1 MNKSQIKRALISVT
15 DKKEILTIASF
26 LQENNIEIISTGGT
40 AKYLT
45 ENNIKNT
52 LIEDITQFPEI
63 LDGRVKTLHPNIH
76 AGILADKNNTQH
88 INTLVEYK
96 INSID
101 LVIVNLYNFA
111 EVQDSELINNIDIG
125 GLTLLRGA
133 AKNYNSVLALSSP
146 EQYNIFIEKYN
157 TNNINEEY
165 SLELALEVFK
175 LSSQYDNNIYN
186 KLKSKVTKT
195 ESSNNINNIT
205 LSPVQE
211 LRYGENPHQ
220 IAKLYKTQELDNIW
234 QGLDSIQQLSGKEL
248 SYNNWLD
255 IDASISLI
263 SEFEE
268 EIPVCSIVKHNI
280 PCGVAYGETP
290 AEAYSYA
297 LDSDPISA
305 FGGIVA
311 FNQIVD
317 KETAS
322 LLKEIF
328 LEVIIAP
335 AFSEEAL
342 DILRPKKNLRLITTK
357 LMPSSTTAW
366 QARSILGN
374 GMLIQSLNTE
384 IISQDNL
391 KTVTETQVEQ
401 EDWTGLLFAYR
412 VAKHVKS
419 NSIVLV
425 NGNRTVGIGGGQTNR
440 INAVYQAIE
449 QASDLA
455 TNSILASDGFFPFA
469 DSMDVIAQSRIKSII
484 QPGGS
489 IKDSDVIAAA
499 NKYNIPMVFA
509 GLRHFKH

>member
-15 DKKEILTIASF
+15 DKSNLIELAQF
-26 LQENNIEIISTGGT
+26 LQTNNIEIISTGGT
-40 AKYLT
+40 YKHLQD
-45 ENNIKNT
+45 NNINCTK
-52 LIEDITQFPEI
+52 IEDITNYPEI
-63 LDGRVKTLHPNIH
+63 LDGRVKTLHPTIH
-76 AGILADKNNTQH
+76 AGVLADKNNTTH
-88 INTLVEYK
+88 TNTLQEQN

-101 LVIVNLYNFA
+101 LVIVNLYDFEKNT
-111 EVQDSELINNIDIG
+111 DINNIDIG

-133 AKNYNSVLALSSP
+133 GKNYNSVLALSSP
-146 EQYNIFIEKYN
+146 EQYQEFI
-157 TNNINEEY
+157 NNYTKDQLTIEY
-165 SLELALEVFK
+165 SEQLALEVFR
-175 LSSQYDNNIYN
+175 LSSNYDQQVYNFFKQKQENTNTSLNNIS
-186 KLKSKVTKT
+186 L
-195 ESSNNINNIT
+195 E
-205 LSPVQE
+205 PVQE

-220 IAKLYKTQELDNIW
+220 VANLYKTKELDNIW

-268 EIPVCSIVKHNI
+268 EIPVCSIIKHNI
-280 PCGVAYGETP
+280 PCGVAYGNTP

-297 LDSDPISA
+297 LDCDPISA

-311 FNQIVD
+311 FNQEVD
-317 KETAS
+317 KETAN

-335 AFSEEAL
+335 SFSEEAS
-342 DILRPKKNLRLITTK
+342 DILRQKKNLRLIKTN
-357 LMPSSTTAW
+357 LMPNNTTAW

-374 GMLIQSLNTE
+374 GMLVQTLDTDIL
-384 IISQDNL
+384 SQDNL
-391 KTVTETQVEQ
+391 NTVTKSQVEQ

-455 TNSILASDGFFPFA
+455 TNSLLASDGFFPFP
-469 DSMDVIAQSRIKSII
+469 DSIEVLAQSRIKSII

-489 IKDSDVIAAA
+489 IKDSEVIATAD
-499 NKYNIPMVFA
+499 KYNIPMVFA
-509 GLRHFKH
+509 GMRHFKH